1 MPEPSVEVLG
11 VYRVRATDE
20 LVLDRMEYAYS
31 VEQKAT
37 TEDRM
42 AAEQESR
49 EFFESIALVEV
60 LVHNRDKRFRVGDF
74 TQRVGPGPTRDDWQ
88 VAWADAYLTPD
99 GDALAAE
106 RWGRDVPRGD
116 LRVAFFLHFWDDT
129 RLLATSYGDVRCPPI
144 EVMPERLERL
154 IPYHTV

>member
-106 RWGRDVPRGD
+106 QIGR
-116 LRVAFFLHFWDDT
+116 
-129 RLLATSYGDVRCPPI
+129 
-144 EVMPERLERL
+144 
-154 IPYHTV
+154 